1 VISPNLPTSDGGAE
15 LWHGG
20 AIAARSDHRQSSP
33 LLRFVGYTRGGGHG
47 KLGVGIVTSISAT
60 QNPTHGA
67 RRSPEL
73 RREIAVHLV
82 VISLCGDS
90 RQHHGGAAKLPAQAR
105 QSRRG
110 VYVDSIAAAETLV
123 CNLTAY
129 STAETRGAREERRAR
144 RGSRGLGPHLK
155 PARGGFGRQRTRST
169 RAEFVARAIS
179 AEGKNLTARSRVSSM
194 ERRRRP
200 CERVAGEADRWAPL
214 VGAGSVVWAARE
226 WRDGWMGR
234 NECSAAQ
241 VAFYSFSFS
250 DFPFLSY
257 FQVQFEFEFS
267 FKPCANLLSN
277 HIMK

>member
-20 AIAARSDHRQSSP
+20 AIAAQSDHRQSSP
-33 LLRFVGYTRGGGHG
+33 ILRFVGYTRGGGHG

-73 RREIAVHLV
+73 RREITVHLV
-82 VISLCGDS
+82 VISLCGGS
-90 RQHHGGAAKLPAQAR
+90 RQHHRGAAKLPAQAR
-105 QSRRG
+105 QSPRG

-155 PARGGFGRQRTRST
+155 PTRGGFGRQRTRST
-169 RAEFVARAIS
+169 HAEFVACAIS
-179 AEGKNLTARSRVSSM
+179 AEGKNLTARSRRAVRHRARVQIV
-194 ERRRRP
+194 RRA
-200 CERVAGEADRWAPL
+200 RVTDP
-214 VGAGSVVWAARE
+214 
-226 WRDGWMGR
+226 
-234 NECSAAQ
+234 
-241 VAFYSFSFS
+241 
-250 DFPFLSY
+250 
-257 FQVQFEFEFS
+257 
-267 FKPCANLLSN
+267 
-277 HIMK
+277 